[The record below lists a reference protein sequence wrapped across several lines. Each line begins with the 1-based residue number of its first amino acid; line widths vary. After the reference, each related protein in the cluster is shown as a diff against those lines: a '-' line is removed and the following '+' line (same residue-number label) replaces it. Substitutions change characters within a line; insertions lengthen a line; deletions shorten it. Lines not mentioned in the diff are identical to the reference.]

1 MNWGRKF
8 PTFGL
13 RRLLERRERREGG
26 AGLDRRDYAWGWYSM
41 QTAAGAS
48 LIVGLGLTE
57 TGFPA
62 YSVFAGFADLFFGP
76 GRGRVSLRYVAAEY
90 GSPLQGEVL
99 SDASDGSRVKSFTVT
114 RSQWSNFTDGLGTVL
129 VPLQQE
135 LLLQTDTLDFS
146 ASCLADPAR
155 TNRLLFPYL
164 YVFSDFETLGACC
177 QFRAVVNGTVVLDD
191 KDCHAGVEY
200 GRN

>member
-8 PTFGL
+8 PIFQSKK
-13 RRLLERRERREGG
+13 
-26 AGLDRRDYAWGWYSM
+26 AASLDQRDYAWGWYSM

-62 YSVFAGFADLFFGP
+62 YSVYGGFADLYFGP
-76 GRGRVSLRYVAAEY
+76 GQGRVSLRFVAAEY
-90 GSPLQGEVL
+90 GSPLQGDVL
-99 SDASDGSRVKSFTVT
+99 NDSSDGTEVTAFTVE
-114 RSQWSNFTDGLGTVL
+114 RSQWTNFSDALGTVPI
-129 VPLQQE
+129 PLQQR
-135 LLLQTDTLDFS
+135 LHLQTGTLDFT
-146 ASCLADPAR
+146 ATCVAQLER
-155 TNRLLFPYL
+155 TNRLLFPYE

-177 QFRAVVNGTVVLDD
+177 QFQAVVNGTVVLDD